1 MKKFMRLAIKA
12 MMVIVTVYAVKVAVV
27 DLWECYLAVD
37 MVEAAKTA
45 LKAMI

>member
-1 MKKFMRLAIKA
+1 MKKFMRNLVKA
-12 MMVIVTVYAVKVAVV
+12 MMIVVTVYAVKVAVV